1 MKADHIVFIT
11 GEFPPMGGGIARHIY
26 TIVNQLTTQRTTVI
40 CLPTPGSKDFDKQ
53 QYFAIRRLRLP
64 TQWDISHPLFKL
76 LAPAYFFKLVREQ
89 HADIVLCGH
98 AHHTLMFPCWLN
110 WRIRKI
116 PFGVFAHGLDVLRPQ
131 SMSHR
136 KVFNSLLCSA
146 TVVIANSHST
156 AGIVENVGVD
166 PKKIFVVNPG
176 VNSKRL
182 VSTITAETILQMNGL
197 TEKRIILSVGRL
209 VERKGHDIVLKA
221 LPRVLQEIPDAHYLI
236 VGSGINETNLKNLA
250 TDLHL
255 ENNVSFVGQIQDDEL
270 GAYYAACN
278 VFVMVSREI
287 PEKGDME
294 GFGIVYLEANS
305 FGKPVI
311 AGRSGGVE
319 DAVIDGINGLLVDP
333 NNPDQVS
340 GAIIEILSN
349 PALAQKLGDTGRTR
363 TVNDFSSE
371 ICAQNLLK
379 ILESI

>member
-1 MKADHIVFIT
+1 MKSDHIVFIT
-11 GEFPPMGGGIARHIY
+11 GEFPPMGGGIARHLY
-26 TIVNQLTTQRTTVI
+26 TIVNQLAPQRTTTI
-40 CLPTPGSKDFDKQ
+40 CLPTPKSLDFDRQ
-53 QYFAIRRLRLP
+53 HHFTVRRLRLP
-64 TQWDISHPLFKL
+64 MKWDVGHPLFKL
-76 LAPAYFFKLVREQ
+76 LAPAYFTRLVRVKN
-89 HADIVLCGH
+89 ADIVLCGH
-98 AHHTLMFPCWLN
+98 AHHTLMIPCWLN
-110 WRIRKI
+110 WRIRNV
-116 PFGVFAHGLDVLRPQ
+116 PFGVFAHGLDVLRAQ

-146 TVVIANSHST
+146 TVVIANSQST
-156 AGIVENVGVD
+156 AGIVQKVGVD
-166 PKKIFVVNPG
+166 PNKIFVVNPG
-176 VNSKRL
+176 IDSERLRSKTTAK
-182 VSTITAETILQMNGL
+182 TIRQQFGL
-197 TEKRIILSVGRL
+197 TDKRIILSVGRL
-209 VERKGHDIVLKA
+209 VERKGHDVVLKA
-221 LPRVLQEIPDAHYLI
+221 LPQVLQEIPEAHYLI
-236 VGSGINETNLKNLA
+236 VGSGTNETKLKILAKNL
-250 TDLHL
+250 HV
-255 ENNVSFVGQIQDDEL
+255 ENNVTFVGQIQDDEL
-270 GAYYAACN
+270 GAFYAASD
-278 VFVMVSREI
+278 VFVMISREI

-371 ICAQNLLK
+371 TCAQNLLK